1 MQNNELIKWPFL
13 KQTWGIEFEK
23 SDGMYLYTKEGQKI
37 LDAAGGAIVSNI
49 GYGREDVAEAVADA
63 VKNNSYILPPFLTPE
78 REALLDELREYWLPP
93 HLSRIHLSSGGSE
106 ANESAVKLAIQYQA
120 SRGKPEKNIILTRSL
135 SYHGTTLNMSGISGH
150 VARKRGLE
158 SYVPE
163 PRTIE
168 TPYPLRCPL
177 GSFHPD
183 AKDYYLDN
191 LRETIKTLGANKIAA
206 LLMEPINGSSG
217 GAISPPEGYWLE
229 AEEILKEND
238 ILLIADEV
246 MTGFGRVGVDFAS
259 NMFGL
264 KPDILVAGKGMGGG
278 YAAIGGTYS
287 TEEIADSIQKA
298 GYEVMFHTFAALPHS
313 CAASSKVLKILREE
327 ELCKRVKP
335 LGDKIL
341 KILNDNLSQHP
352 NIAEIRGHGLLLG
365 IEIVKDK
372 DTLEPFSEEEKVTN
386 QIMQKGLQNGVFL
399 YPGGTGQFRDIICL
413 GPAFIINDDDINLM
427 TQVAIE
433 SIKEVTE
440 KLMN

>member
-1 MQNNELIKWPFL
+1 MQNEELIKWPFL

-120 SRGKPEKNIILTRSL
+120 SRGKHEKNIILTRSL

-163 PRTIE
+163 PTTIE

-217 GAISPPEGYWLE
+217 GAITPPEGYWLE

-246 MTGFGRVGVDFAS
+246 MTGFGRVGSDFAS
-259 NMFGL
+259 SMYGL
-264 KPDILVAGKGMGGG
+264 KPDILIAGKGMGGG

-287 TEEIADSIQKA
+287 TDKIADSIQKA
-298 GYEVMFHTFAALPHS
+298 GYEVMFHTFAALPQS
-313 CAASSKVLKILREE
+313 CAASSKVLEILRTE
-327 ELCKRVKP
+327 ELCERVKP
-335 LGDKIL
+335 MGDKIL
-341 KILNDNLSQHP
+341 KKLNQRLGQHP
-352 NIAEIRGHGLLLG
+352 HVAEIRGKGLLIG
-365 IEIVKDK
+365 IEIVQNKEDL
-372 DTLEPFSEEEKVTN
+372 TPFPEEEKITSQV
-386 QIMQKGLQNGVFL
+386 MQKALEEGVFL
-399 YPGGTGQFRDIICL
+399 YPGGTGLYRDIICL
-413 GPAFIINDDDINLM
+413 GPAFIVQDSDIDLM
-427 TQVAIE
+427 VSVAE
-433 SIKEVTE
+433 SSIKYITE
-440 KLMN
+440 RC

>member
-1 MQNNELIKWPFL
+1 MQNEELIKWPFL

-23 SDGMYLYTKEGQKI
+23 SEGMYLYTKEGQKI

-163 PRTIE
+163 PTTIE

-264 KPDILVAGKGMGGG
+264 KPDIVVAGKGMGGG

-327 ELCKRVKP
+327 ELCKKVKP

-341 KILNDNLSQHP
+341 KILNKNLSQHP

-399 YPGGTGQFRDIICL
+399 YPGGTGQFRDIICF